1 VKINQIEEQAEKAFY
16 NCLEGI
22 NFVRSIEDVS
32 GLYDFYI
39 DKVFR
44 VVLQN
49 AKKPK
54 YFLIEIKSNGQ
65 PRFAREAVNQLQID
79 LNEMDE
85 ESYGMFVAPYI
96 SSTAAD
102 ICKNNQIGYADLAGN
117 CYLSFSNI
125 FIQKEG
131 NPNPYTKEQD
141 LKSLFSPKSE
151 RLLRVL
157 LNSGPA
163 EWKVADLAEIADV
176 SYGLISKV
184 KKNLLDREW
193 IEADTIGFQLVK
205 PYELLSAWTE
215 EYTYRKNRV
224 RDYYS
229 LMDISEL
236 EAAILSK
243 ASEIGTRIGLTGF
256 SGGARLAP
264 AVRYQRVMAYI
275 EDPDKL
281 ASALDLKEVDSGANV
296 QFLVPY
302 DEGVFYGSQVIGDD
316 RIVSPIQI
324 YLDLM
329 SIPGRGEEA
338 GEAIMEQVIKK
349 IWLQ

>member
-1 VKINQIEEQAEKAFY
+1 MKINQIEEQAEKAFY

-22 NFVRSIEDVS
+22 KFVRSIEDVTS
-32 GLYDFYI
+32 LYDFYI

-44 VVLQN
+44 VILQN

-65 PRFAREAVNQLQID
+65 PRFARQAVNQLQID
-79 LNEMDE
+79 LGEMDE

-96 SSTAAD
+96 SSTAAE
-102 ICKNNQIGYADLAGN
+102 ICKNNKIGYADLAGN
-117 CYLSFSNI
+117 CFLSFSNI

-131 NPNPYTKEQD
+131 NPNPFKKEQD

-163 EWKVADLAEIADV
+163 EWKVADLAETADV

-184 KKNLLDREW
+184 KKNLQDREW
-193 IEADTIGFQLVK
+193 IEADTIGFRLVK
-205 PYELLSAWTE
+205 PLELLSAWSKD
-215 EYTYRKNRV
+215 YTYRKNRV
-224 RDYYS
+224 REYYS
-229 LMDISEL
+229 LLEISEL
-236 EAAILSK
+236 EAAILSNAK
-243 ASEIGTRIGLTGF
+243 ELGTRIGLTGF

-264 AVRYQRVMAYI
+264 AVRYQRVVAYV

-281 ASALDLKEVDSGANV
+281 ASALNLKEVSSGANI
-296 QFLVPY
+296 QFLDPY
-302 DEGVFYGSQVIGDD
+302 DEGVFYGSQAVGEDW
-316 RIVSPIQI
+316 IVSPIQI

-349 IWLQ
+349 LWSQ